1 LLRVRTSIFILPLI
15 TALVVTSCSSTA
27 VPTSPTT
34 VTPPGTVPQSLVGA
48 WRGSLSSKAVK
59 AGSDVTVGFPL
70 NCSQRWEIT
79 SQSGE
84 HFEGQMT
91 SQGSGPDTD
100 WRCTET
106 RPFTGD
112 VTSDHA
118 VTIAFVPRFTP
129 GGCSDIVGG
138 DRASGSIADASITV
152 ALPYRAVCQMVPG
165 GASLDLEIA
174 STITLTPW

>member
-1 LLRVRTSIFILPLI
+1 MLPMTAALLFSSCTG
-15 TALVVTSCSSTA
+15 TAA
-27 VPTSPTT
+27 DPTSPTT
-34 VTPPGTVPQSLVGA
+34 ATAPAAIPQSLLGA
-48 WRGSLSSKAVK
+48 WRGSLSSKAVR

-70 NCSQRWEIT
+70 NCSQRWQVT
-79 SQSGE
+79 SQSGG

-91 SQGSGPDTD
+91 SQGNGPDSD

-112 VTSDHA
+112 VTSDNA
-118 VTIAFVPRFTP
+118 VTIAFVPQFTP
-129 GGCSDIVGG
+129 GGCSNIVGG
-138 DRASGSIADASITV
+138 DRASGSITSAAITV

-174 STITLTPW
+174 ATITLTPW